1 MKEIQEI
8 GIKRAIYFILFSIL
22 QLIYALVFLPQLRRL
37 FLILEGATIG
47 KSTTIMNVKFFNWHQ
62 QGFKNLKIGNEC
74 FIGDETLIDLYG
86 EINLENQ
93 VTLAQR
99 VTVLSHINV
108 GFKDHPLQ
116 IYFPKKVF
124 KTEFG
129 EGSVIGAASTILP
142 GVTIGKRSFVAA
154 GSTVTKDVPDATL
167 VAGVPA
173 KVIRKLE

>member
-1 MKEIQEI
+1 MKGIQEI
-8 GIKRAIYFILFSIL
+8 GIKKSVYFIWFSIL
-22 QLIYALVFLPQLRRL
+22 QLIYNLTFLPQLRRL

-47 KSTTIMNVKFFNWHQ
+47 RNSTIMHVKFFNWHQ

-108 GFKDHPLQ
+108 GFVDHPLQ
-116 IYFPKKVF
+116 KYFPKKVF
-124 KTEFG
+124 KTVFK
-129 EGSVIGAASTILP
+129 EGSVVGAASTILP

-154 GSTVTKDVPDATL
+154 GAVVTKDVPPQTL

-173 KVIRKLE
+173 KVIKLLR

>member
-1 MKEIQEI
+1 MKAIQEV
-8 GIKRAIYFILFSIL
+8 GIKKAIYFLIFTLL
-22 QLIYALVFLPQLRRL
+22 QLIYNLAFLPQLRKL
-37 FLILEGATIG
+37 FLNLEGATIG
-47 KSTTIMNVKFFNWHQ
+47 KDTTIMNVKFFNWHQ
-62 QGFKNLKIGNEC
+62 QGFKNLRIGNEC

-116 IYFPKKVF
+116 KYFPKKVF
-124 KTEFG
+124 KTEFR
-129 EGSVIGAASTILP
+129 EGSVIGASSTILP
-142 GVTIGKRSFVAA
+142 GVTVGKRSFVAA
-154 GSTVTKDVPDATL
+154 GSVVTKDVPEATL

>member
-8 GIKRAIYFILFSIL
+8 GIKKAIYFILFSIL
-22 QLIYALVFLPQLRRL
+22 QLVYNLAFLPQLRKL
-37 FLILEGATIG
+37 FLNLEGASIG
-47 KSTTIMNVKFFNWHQ
+47 RNSTIMNVKFFNWHQ
-62 QGFKNLKIGNEC
+62 QGFGNLKIGEEC

-86 EINLENQ
+86 EIKLENQ

-116 IYFPKKVF
+116 KFFPKKAF
-124 KTEFG
+124 RTEFRAG
-129 EGSVIGAASTILP
+129 CVVGASSTILP
-142 GVTIGKRSFVAA
+142 GVTIGKSSFVAA
-154 GSTVTKDVPDATL
+154 GSIVTKNVPDGTL

-173 KVIRKLE
+173 RVIRKLE